1 MDEEHVCIQRG
12 YKVGGTDENGLVFC
26 KGKSIDSAYNGLF
39 QEEGRG
45 MLFGDSKGN
54 TKGMC

>member
-1 MDEEHVCIQRG
+1 MRSMSAYRG
-12 YKVGGTDENGLVFC
+12 VTRLGGQKRGGLVFC

-39 QEEGRG
+39 QKEGRS